1 MTNDEIM
8 DALFHQSHNKES
20 ETPSIFSLLETKT
33 ETDDSE
39 RKTSATYD
47 DDDLGFLMP
56 KKDKFRLMNLR

>member
-39 RKTSATYD
+39 RKTSKTLSVTYD
-47 DDDLGFLMP
+47 DDDLFFQCR
-56 KKDKFRLMNLR
+56 KKINFV

>member
-20 ETPSIFSLLETKT
+20 ETPSIFSLLETKI

-39 RKTSATYD
+39 RKTSVTYD
-47 DDDLGFLMP
+47 DDDLFFSMP

>member
-47 DDDLGFLMP
+47 GDDLFFNAE
-56 KKDKFRLMNLR
+56 KR

>member
-33 ETDDSE
+33 ETDDFE
-39 RKTSATYD
+39 RKTSVTYD
-47 DDDLGFLMP
+47 DLFFQCR
-56 KKDKFRLMNLR
+56 KKINFV

>member
-39 RKTSATYD
+39 RKTSKTSVTLSVTYD
-47 DDDLGFLMP
+47 DDDLFFQCFE
-56 KKDKFRLMNLR
+56 KR

>member
-1 MTNDEIM
+1 MINDEIM

-39 RKTSATYD
+39 RKTSKTSVTYD
-47 DDDLGFLMP
+47 DDDLFFQCR
-56 KKDKFRLMNLR
+56 KKINFV

>member
-8 DALFHQSHNKES
+8 DALFYQSQNKKS

-39 RKTSATYD
+39 RKTSVTYD
-47 DDDLGFLMP
+47 DDDLFFQCR
-56 KKDKFRLMNLR
+56 KKINFV